1 MTTQARSPT
10 PAITDEH
17 TSLKLSFPRGI
28 IARGQNEDFCFL
40 KSVQS
45 FVISFILR
53 WHFCYKVHANW
64 HFLIAY
70 TLGNKTIYVGIS
82 EYSANLQ
89 DGFELNE
96 LKVGKIVTISLIELA
111 YP

>member
-1 MTTQARSPT
+1 M
-10 PAITDEH
+10 
-17 TSLKLSFPRGI
+17 L
-28 IARGQNEDFCFL
+28 
-40 KSVQS
+40 
-45 FVISFILR
+45 
-53 WHFCYKVHANW
+53 ANW

-82 EYSANLQ
+82 EYSANVQ

>member
-1 MTTQARSPT
+1 MA
-10 PAITDEH
+10 
-17 TSLKLSFPRGI
+17 
-28 IARGQNEDFCFL
+28 FL
-40 KSVQS
+40 LQG
-45 FVISFILR
+45 
-53 WHFCYKVHANW
+53 ANW